1 MLSKVV
7 PTERIKS
14 YILYTS
20 FREIS
25 LRHNDSRE
33 AHRQHSQQD
42 ASRKNEHAHIFLAAC
57 EQRQAVIKI
66 PRPEYL
72 LRVVYDLAVQGHGLV
87 LKELARLPFGAGQL
101 CSYQRVNDSGLR
113 LNCL

>member
-1 MLSKVV
+1 MLAKVV

-33 AHRQHSQQD
+33 AHRQHSQQG

-57 EQRQAVIKI
+57 EQRQAITKI
-66 PRPEYL
+66 PRPEGL
-72 LRVVYDLAVQGHGLV
+72 LRVLYNVTVQGHSFV

-101 CSYQRVNDSGLR
+101 CSHQRVNNSGLR
-113 LNCL
+113 L